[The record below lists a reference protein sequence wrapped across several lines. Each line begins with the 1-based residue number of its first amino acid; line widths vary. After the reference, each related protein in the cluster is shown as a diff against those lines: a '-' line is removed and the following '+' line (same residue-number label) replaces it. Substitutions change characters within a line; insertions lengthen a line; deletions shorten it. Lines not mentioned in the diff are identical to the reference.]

1 MKFLPVVALGALL
14 MGCAD
19 SPAEIA
25 TNKTRPQFSAFTFV
39 MPANYDGPVCN
50 GDVVALVGESHV
62 VFSVTVDGAG
72 GFYIRTQTNSKTSGL
87 GLPSAHLYEGK
98 QETTDLLYAK
108 RGATSTFVETIKVRA
123 RSPLDDF
130 LFHTVMRLVIDD
142 EGTVTPRVEQAFIKC
157 GGETVGP

>member
-1 MKFLPVVALGALL
+1 MKSLPFVALGALL

-25 TNKTRPQFSAFTFV
+25 TDKTRPQFSAFTFV
-39 MPANYDGPVCN
+39 MPANYEGPVCN
-50 GDVVALVGESHV
+50 GDVVTLVGESHV
-62 VFSVTVDGAG
+62 VFSITFDGAG
-72 GFYIRTQTNSKTSGL
+72 GSYIRTQTNSKTSGL

-108 RGATSTFVETIKVRA
+108 NGGTSTMVETIKVRG

-130 LFHTVMRLVIDD
+130 LMHTVLRLDIDND
-142 EGTVTPRVEQAFIKC
+142 GIITPKVDHTFIKC
-157 GGETVGP
+157 GGETIGP

>member
-1 MKFLPVVALGALL
+1 MKSLPLVALGALL

-25 TNKTRPQFSAFTFV
+25 TDKTRPQFSAFTFV
-39 MPANYDGPVCN
+39 MPANYTGAVCN
-50 GDVVALVGESHV
+50 GDIVELVGESHV
-62 VFSVTVDGAG
+62 VFSLTFDGAG
-72 GFYIRTQTNSKTSGL
+72 GVYIRTQTNSKTSGL

-108 RGATSTFVETIKVRA
+108 HDATSTFVETIKVKA

-130 LFHTVMRLVIDD
+130 LMHTVMRLVIDS
-142 EGTVTPRVEQAFIKC
+142 EGTVTPRVEKAFVKC